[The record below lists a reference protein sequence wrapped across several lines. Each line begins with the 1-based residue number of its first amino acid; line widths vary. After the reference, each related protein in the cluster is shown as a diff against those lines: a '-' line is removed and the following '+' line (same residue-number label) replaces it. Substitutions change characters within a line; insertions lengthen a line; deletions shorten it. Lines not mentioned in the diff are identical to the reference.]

1 MNTTKIYSLY
11 SHFYDSFFGRIFQP
25 GRRIANELMDVQP
38 GEKILEVGVG
48 TGISLPFYS
57 KNAEVV
63 GIDISQDMIKQA
75 EKRKQELN
83 LSNIRLNIMDA
94 TRMAFRDGFF
104 DKAIAAHSITVIPE
118 PVETLKEMKRVCKKD
133 AEFFFLNYAGSD
145 NDIITRFE
153 KAISP
158 IRNKLGLGK
167 AIELEELLHSVSFE
181 IVFNDRVNIF
191 KLCQIIKCKA
201 LVHNGKI

>member
-1 MNTTKIYSLY
+1 MKITDIYSIY

-48 TGISLPFYS
+48 TGISLPLYP
-57 KNAEVV
+57 KYAEVV
-63 GIDISQDMIKQA
+63 GIDVSQDMIKQA
-75 EKRKQELN
+75 EEKKQSLDFSN
-83 LSNIRLNIMDA
+83 VRLSIMDA
-94 TRMAFRDGFF
+94 SKMAFKDGCF
-104 DKAIAAHSITVIPE
+104 DKAIAAHSITVIPA

-145 NDIITRFE
+145 NDIIARFE

-158 IRNKLGLGK
+158 VRNKLGLGK
-167 AIELEELLHSVSFE
+167 TIELEELLHSASFE
-181 IVFNDRVNIF
+181 IVFKDRVNIL
-191 KLCQIIKCKA
+191 KLCQIIKCKT
-201 LVHNGKI
+201 LVNNGKI

>member
-1 MNTTKIYSLY
+1 MKITDIYSIY

-25 GRRIANELMDVQP
+25 GRQIANELMDVQP

-75 EKRKQELN
+75 EKRKQELS
-83 LSNIRLNIMDA
+83 LSNIRLSIMDA
-94 TRMAFRDGFF
+94 TRMAFRDGLF
-104 DKAIAAHSITVIPE
+104 DKAIAAHSITAVPE
-118 PVETLKEMKRVCKKD
+118 PVETLKEMKRVCKRN
-133 AEFFFLNYAGSD
+133 AEFFFLNYTGS
-145 NDIITRFE
+145 NNKLIAMFE

-167 AIELEELLHSVSFE
+167 TIDLEELLHSASFE
-181 IVFNDRVNIF
+181 IVFKDRVNIF
-191 KLCQIIKCKA
+191 KLCQIIKCKT

>member
-1 MNTTKIYSLY
+1 MKITDIYSIY

-25 GRRIANELMDVQP
+25 GRRIASELMDVQP

-48 TGISLPFYS
+48 TGISLPFYP
-57 KNAEVV
+57 KYAKVV

-75 EKRKQELN
+75 EERKQSLN
-83 LSNIRLNIMDA
+83 LFNIRLSIMDA
-94 TRMAFRDGFF
+94 TRMAFRDAYF
-104 DKAIAAHSITVIPE
+104 DKVIAAHSITVIPE

-145 NDIITRFE
+145 NDIIARFE

-167 AIELEELLHSVSFE
+167 AIDLEELLYSASFE
-181 IVFNDRVNIF
+181 IVFKDRVNIF
-191 KLCQIIKCKA
+191 KLCQIIKCKT